1 MLHRGFRWWF
11 ALLLLVLLPL
21 SPAVPGAPAAPLAQ
35 ACAPRPPV
43 NVTASPATPGR
54 VQVTVAATGAS
65 NTLQRL
71 RFETATNAQ
80 VDVDGQVHTP
90 PFNLDLPAGTG
101 AKSFAVVQVTAGQAA
116 TLTRLV
122 VVDGCGDWPTLVG
135 GGANAYAP
143 TATPT
148 PPPAATSTA
157 TRTPTSTFSATP
169 IPTATNTGTA
179 TATRTPTAT
188 ATVSPIALTANR
200 LVTADGTGNV
210 GWYTSLRL
218 DAAGSPVVS
227 YYDANNGDLKVAHC
241 GNPLCAAGNTLAT
254 VDSTGIVGQHTS
266 LALDAA
272 GNPVVSYNQ
281 GTNGDLKVVHCGN
294 PACTAGNTFATP
306 DSVGNV
312 GFYTSLRLDAAGN
325 PVVSY
330 YDGTNADLKVL
341 HCGNPTCTAGNSIV
355 APDTAGSV
363 GGFTSLRLD
372 AAGNP
377 VVSYSDATNGRLKML
392 HCGNSTCAAGN
403 TIATPDNVASEYT
416 SLALDTAGNPV
427 VSYYDNTNGDLKVLH
442 CGNPACTTQGT
453 NCAAGQNCVI
463 SPDNAGDVGQYT
475 SLELDAA
482 GNPVVSYYDNT
493 NGDLKVLHCGN
504 PTCTA
509 GNVIR
514 VPDTAGQVGQ
524 YTALVLDAIGRP
536 VVSYYDGSNGYL
548 KVLYCA
554 SVTCP
559 TGHTIATPDSGDVGA
574 YTSLRLDAAGNPVV
588 SYQENVS
595 EVLRVLHCGNP
606 TCTAGN
612 TIAFLNGEV
621 GRYTSLQLDSGG
633 TPIMSFYDSING
645 NLMVLRCSNS
655 TCGGLIDAV
664 PDSAGN
670 VGEFTSLALDATGH
684 PVVSYYDN
692 TNGDLK
698 VLHCVPISCS
708 SHEAPAT
715 PDSSGDVGSYTSLA
729 LDTVGNPV
737 VSYYDLTNGDLKV
750 LHCGDPTCTIGNT
763 IATPSSTGEVGS
775 HTSLALDTVG
785 NPIISYYD
793 ITNGNLKVLHC
804 GNPACTTGNTVA
816 TPDSVGNVGFYTSLT
831 LDTAGNP
838 VVSYYDVTNGDLKI
852 LHCGNPTCTGLP

>member
-80 VDVDGQVHTP
+80 VEVDGQVHTP

-101 AKSFAVVQVTAGQAA
+101 AKSFAVVQVTADQAA

-122 VVDGCGDWPTLVG
+122 VVDDCGDWPTLVG

-227 YYDANNGDLKVAHC
+227 YYDAN
-241 GNPLCAAGNTLAT
+241 
-254 VDSTGIVGQHTS
+254 
-266 LALDAA
+266 
-272 GNPVVSYNQ
+272 
-281 GTNGDLKVVHCGN
+281 
-294 PACTAGNTFATP
+294 
-306 DSVGNV
+306 
-312 GFYTSLRLDAAGN
+312 
-325 PVVSY
+325 
-330 YDGTNADLKVL
+330 
-341 HCGNPTCTAGNSIV
+341 
-355 APDTAGSV
+355 
-363 GGFTSLRLD
+363 
-372 AAGNP
+372 
-377 VVSYSDATNGRLKML
+377 NGRLKML

-493 NGDLKVLHCGN
+493 NGDLKVLHC
-504 PTCTA
+504 
-509 GNVIR
+509 
-514 VPDTAGQVGQ
+514 
-524 YTALVLDAIGRP
+524 
-536 VVSYYDGSNGYL
+536 
-548 KVLYCA
+548 
-554 SVTCP
+554 
-559 TGHTIATPDSGDVGA
+559 
-574 YTSLRLDAAGNPVV
+574 
-588 SYQENVS
+588 
-595 EVLRVLHCGNP
+595 
-606 TCTAGN
+606 
-612 TIAFLNGEV
+612 
-621 GRYTSLQLDSGG
+621 
-633 TPIMSFYDSING
+633 
-645 NLMVLRCSNS
+645 
-655 TCGGLIDAV
+655 
-664 PDSAGN
+664 
-670 VGEFTSLALDATGH
+670 
-684 PVVSYYDN
+684 
-692 TNGDLK
+692 
-698 VLHCVPISCS
+698 VPISCS

-729 LDTVGNPV
+729 LDTVGNP
-737 VSYYDLTNGDLKV
+737 
-750 LHCGDPTCTIGNT
+750 
-763 IATPSSTGEVGS
+763 
-775 HTSLALDTVG
+775 
-785 NPIISYYD
+785 IISYYD
-793 ITNGNLKVLHC
+793 ITNGNLKMLHC